1 MLLAI
6 VAKRNW
12 ELEQL
17 VVSSDADETQEVINV
32 MEKNERWSW
41 IMDFGCSFHMFP

>member
-32 MEKNERWSW
+32 MEKKVC
-41 IMDFGCSFHMFP
+41 MYVCSRNQQSQNH